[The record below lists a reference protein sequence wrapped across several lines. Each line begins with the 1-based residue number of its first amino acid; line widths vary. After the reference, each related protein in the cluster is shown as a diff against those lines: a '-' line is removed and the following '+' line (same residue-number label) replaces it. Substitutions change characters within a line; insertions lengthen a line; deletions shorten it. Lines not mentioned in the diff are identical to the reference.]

1 MESGLPLCTRNA
13 KHFRPIRG
21 LSRVAF
27 RP

>member
-1 MESGLPLCTRNA
+1 MESGLPFCTGNA

-21 LSRVAF
+21 LSCIVF